1 MRGRVFQRS
10 NGRGKPWS
18 FVVDLPLDPGG
29 VRGRGLLL
37 VDTLSRE
44 WGVTVIHD
52 DGKTVWFRLSPI
64 AD

>member
-1 MRGRVFQRS
+1 MSRQPTVEVHEHD
-10 NGRGKPWS
+10 PHLP
-18 FVVDLPLDPGG
+18 VLAPLDPEG

-64 AD
+64 AG